1 MNKSKF
7 SEDCEYFK
15 INNNEYTRD
24 CKVISDKFNHFFVN
38 VGPTLASKIRI
49 PELSVNRYVKHNN
62 VSSMFLCAVLEDE
75 LINVVK
81 NLSNK
86 TSTDHNHISM
96 SLVKNV
102 ISDISKPLTY
112 YIANKSFSQGCFPE
126 QMKIAKVLPLY
137 KNGDR
142 ELFTYYRPV
151 SLLSQFSKIIEKL
164 FANRLDSF
172 INKHGLINNCQ
183 YGFRSNRSTSLALIE
198 HIEEISNSIDN
209 KNVTIGVSIDLKK
222 AFNTLMEY

>member
-7 SEDCEYFK
+7 SEDCEHFK
-15 INNNEYTRD
+15 INNNEYTSD
-24 CKVISDKFNHFFVN
+24 CKIISDKFNQFFVN
-38 VGPTLASKIRI
+38 VGPTLASKIKI

-62 VSSMFLCAVLEDE
+62 VSSKFISAVLEDE

-112 YIANKSFSQGCFPE
+112 IANKSFSQGCFPE

-142 ELFTYYRPV
+142 ELFTNYRPV
-151 SLLSQFSKIIEKL
+151 K
-164 FANRLDSF
+164 
-172 INKHGLINNCQ
+172 
-183 YGFRSNRSTSLALIE
+183 
-198 HIEEISNSIDN
+198 
-209 KNVTIGVSIDLKK
+209 
-222 AFNTLMEY
+222 

>member
-1 MNKSKF
+1 MF
-7 SEDCEYFK
+7 
-15 INNNEYTRD
+15 
-24 CKVISDKFNHFFVN
+24 IS
-38 VGPTLASKIRI
+38 
-49 PELSVNRYVKHNN
+49 
-62 VSSMFLCAVLEDE
+62 AVLEDE
-75 LINVVK
+75 LINLVK

-112 YIANKSFSQGCFPE
+112 IANKSFSQGCFPE

-142 ELFTYYRPV
+142 ELVTNYRPV
-151 SLLSQFSKIIEKL
+151 SLLPQFSKIIEKL

-172 INKHGLINNCQ
+172 IIKHGLINNWQ

-198 HIEEISNSIDN
+198 YIEEISNSIDN

-222 AFNTLMEY
+222 HSIL

>member
-7 SEDCEYFK
+7 SEDCEHFK
-15 INNNEYTRD
+15 INKNEHTSD
-24 CKVISDKFNHFFVN
+24 CKVISDK
-38 VGPTLASKIRI
+38 
-49 PELSVNRYVKHNN
+49 LSVNRYVRKHNN
-62 VSSMFLCAVLEDE
+62 VSSMFISAVLEDE

-102 ISDISKPLTY
+102 ISDISKPLTH
-112 YIANKSFSQGCFPE
+112 IANKSFSQGCFPE

-142 ELFTYYRPV
+142 ELFF
-151 SLLSQFSKIIEKL
+151 LLITGRCSCFH
-164 FANRLDSF
+164 SF
-172 INKHGLINNCQ
+172 RK
-183 YGFRSNRSTSLALIE
+183 
-198 HIEEISNSIDN
+198 
-209 KNVTIGVSIDLKK
+209 
-222 AFNTLMEY
+222 

>member
-1 MNKSKF
+1 
-7 SEDCEYFK
+7 
-15 INNNEYTRD
+15 
-24 CKVISDKFNHFFVN
+24 
-38 VGPTLASKIRI
+38 
-49 PELSVNRYVKHNN
+49 
-62 VSSMFLCAVLEDE
+62 MFICAVLEDE

-102 ISDISKPLTY
+102 ISDISKPLTH

-126 QMKIAKVLPLY
+126 QMKIAKVFPLY

-142 ELFTYYRPV
+142 ELFTNYRPV

-198 HIEEISNSIDN
+198 HTEEISNSIII
-209 KNVTIGVSIDLKK
+209 KMLLLGSR
-222 AFNTLMEY
+222 